1 VTVDAFGTLVE
12 AAGHIEALE
21 RLVASWGLDRTRDE
35 ITRAFRAEVSYYRP
49 RSLAGRDPASLRQ
62 LRLDA
67 TGVFLDAL
75 GAPDALRR
83 EDVMPAFVD
92 ALRFRVIEGALP
104 ALDRLIAAG
113 LRLAVCANWDVG
125 LHDHLE
131 RLGLAG
137 RFDAILTSADVGAE
151 KPNPRIFL
159 AALERL
165 GVAPEE
171 AVHVGNEE
179 ADRLGALAAGL
190 AFEPVPLATVP
201 DRLGLPGPRP
211 PGATNGDPGG
221 AR

>member
-1 VTVDAFGTLVE
+1 VGIPRTRLRAVTVDAFGTLVE
-12 AAGHIEALE
+12 ADGHIEALE
-21 RLVASWGLDRTRDE
+21 RLVSSWGLARSRGE
-35 ITRAFRAEVSYYRP
+35 IVGAFRTEVAFYRP
-49 RSLAGRDPASLRQ
+49 RSLTGRDPASLRQ

-67 TGVFLDAL
+67 TAIFLDAL
-75 GAPDALRR
+75 GAPVALRR
-83 EDVMPAFVD
+83 ADVMPAFVD
-92 ALRFRVIEGALP
+92 ALRFRVIDGALP
-104 ALDRLIAAG
+104 ALDRLTAAG

-151 KPNPRIFL
+151 KPNPCIFL

-201 DRLGLPGPRP
+201 DRLGL
-211 PGATNGDPGG
+211 
-221 AR
+221 